1 MEAIDGQENVKNVR
15 LHLLETILKNL
26 KTLTVLG
33 LLAFGSSMADAN
45 AASPVLTLPKKPVLT
60 LAAARAIAA
69 EAEHD
74 ILQRHLAGGIV
85 VLDDGG
91 HTLLSERMDGAQL
104 ESNIM
109 AEEKAVTAVMFAA
122 TSESF
127 DKTIRGGYTS
137 LVTAKNTMLAG
148 AVPLLVNGQQVGA
161 IGISTPD
168 GAADAPIAEA
178 ASHVLDGA
186 K

>member
-1 MEAIDGQENVKNVR
+1 MTYSKVV
-15 LHLLETILKNL
+15 
-26 KTLTVLG
+26 TLACLMALG
-33 LLAFGSSMADAN
+33 LGLASGSTYAE
-45 AASPVLTLPKKPVLT
+45 SPLVLPNKPMLT

-69 EAEHD
+69 EAEQD

-91 HTLLSERMDGAQL
+91 HVLLSERMDGAQL
-104 ESNIM
+104 ESNVM
-109 AEEKAVTAVMFAA
+109 AGEKALTAVMFAA
-122 TSESF
+122 TSEQF

-137 LVTAKNTMLAG
+137 LVTAGHTMLAG
-148 AVPLLVNGQQVGA
+148 AVPLMVNGHQVGA
-161 IGISTPD
+161 VGISTPV
-168 GAADAPIAEA
+168 GSADAPIAEA